1 MTQPEFIFDIETNG
15 LLHEADRVHV
25 LAIRQVGSGTVG
37 VYRGSDVENGVR
49 RMKHLADSGA
59 LLIGHN
65 AIKFDHPMLT
75 KLYPDIK
82 IPIDSVRDTMV
93 ISRVLYP
100 DLWDRDK
107 KLKLRGVLAGNLMN
121 SHSLKA
127 WGIRLGLH
135 KGDYTGGWESWNQE
149 MEDYCVQD
157 TAVTE
162 KLWTVMTTSKLY
174 PQDGRAID
182 IEHQVAIILARQER
196 YGFLF
201 DHAKAVSLYATLGK
215 KREELRLKLHEVFPP
230 WWHQGAIATPTRDV
244 NYRKN
249 PLQAGTCAGAVWQ
262 KTTLVQFNPS
272 SRAHIALKL
281 KERYGWKP
289 TQFTEGGEAQ
299 IDESILKGMVF
310 PEARLLEEYFLIEKR
325 IGQVAEGDHGWLKK
339 VGSDGR
345 MHGSVN
351 PNGAVTCRMSHS
363 HPNMGQ
369 VPASY
374 SPYGK
379 ECRECFTVPPNRK
392 LVGCDADA
400 LELRDLAGYMA
411 KYDGGAY
418 IKTVLEG
425 DKSKGTDMHSVN
437 ARVIGLDP
445 KALVIGKETGRDIA
459 KRWFYAFIYGAGNE
473 ALGQIISGKSSGVWR
488 KQNTAEGK
496 RTREKFMA
504 NLPALVKLISSVQA
518 SAKKRGGYIKGLDG
532 RFIAVRSDHAALNT
546 LLQSAGAIQM
556 KWALAILDQQL
567 QEKGYVP
574 SIDYE
579 FVANVHDE
587 WQLECRPEIADDVG
601 KTAASAI
608 ALAGTALGF
617 RCPLAGNYVV
627 GNNWAETH

>member
-1 MTQPEFIFDIETNG
+1 MTQPVYIFDIETNG

-25 LAIRQVGSGTVG
+25 LVIRSLDGGTVD
-37 VYRGSDVENGVR
+37 VYRGGSVELGVTE
-49 RMKHLADSGA
+49 LAQYATAGA
-59 LLIGHN
+59 FLVGHN
-65 AIKFDHPMLT
+65 AIKFDHPMLA
-75 KLYPDIK
+75 KLYPHIH
-82 IPIDSVRDTMV
+82 IPIDQVRDTMV

-100 DLWDRDK
+100 DLWNKDK
-107 KLKLRGVLAGNLMN
+107 ALKLRGVLAGNLMN

-127 WGIRLGLH
+127 WGIRLGVH
-135 KGDYTGGWESWNQE
+135 KGDYTGGWETWNQE

-162 KLWTVMTTSKLY
+162 KLWTVLTTSKLY
-174 PQDGRAID
+174 PQGRAIE
-182 IEHQVAIILARQER
+182 IEHQVAVILARQER

-201 DHAKAVSLYATLGK
+201 DREKAVSLYATLGK

-230 WWHQGAIATPTRDV
+230 WWHQGAIATSTRDV
-244 NYRKN
+244 NYKKN
-249 PLQAGTCAGAVWQ
+249 PLQAGTCSGAQWQ
-262 KTTLVQFNPS
+262 KTSLVLFNPG

-281 KERYGWKP
+281 RERYGWKP
-289 TQFTEGGEAQ
+289 TQFTETGEPQ

-310 PEARLLEEYFLIEKR
+310 PEARLLEEYFLVEKR
-325 IGQVAEGDHGWLKK
+325 IGMVAEGDYGWLKK
-339 VGSDGR
+339 VGKDGR

-351 PNGAVTCRMSHS
+351 PNGAVTCRMSHA

-369 VPASY
+369 VPAVH

-379 ECRECFTVPPNRK
+379 ECRELFMVPPWKK

-411 KYDGGAY
+411 RYDGGAY

-425 DKSKGTDMHSVN
+425 DKAQGTDMHSVN
-437 ARVIGLDP
+437 ARAIGLDP
-445 KALVIGKETGRDIA
+445 KAMLLGKETGRDIA
-459 KRWFYAFIYGAGNE
+459 KRWFYAFIYGAGTEKLGSIITGTNE
-473 ALGQIISGKSSGVWR
+473 KQKNAKLG
-488 KQNTAEGK
+488 KQ
-496 RTREKFMA
+496 TREKFMA
-504 NLPALVKLISSVQA
+504 NLPALGKLIASVQA
-518 SAKKRGGYIKGLDG
+518 AAKKRGGYIKGLDG

-574 SIDYE
+574 SVNYE

-587 WQLECRPEIADDVG
+587 WQLECDPEIAVVVG
-601 KTAASAI
+601 ETAASAI
-608 ALAGTALGF
+608 SLAGIALDF
-617 RCPLAGNYVV
+617 RCPLAGNHVI
-627 GNNWAETH
+627 GNSWAETH